1 VRPRDAI
8 SGALLRA
15 LVTGADI
22 GCGGALRFVRGAE
35 AILEAVERGIVRR
48 QRQIPSLQGF
58 RTLRGARGAHHG
70 ESLAEDAYLTDL
82 ARRSR
87 TRGGW

>member
-1 VRPRDAI
+1 MTARYAI
-8 SGALLRA
+8 SGAILRA
-15 LVTGADI
+15 LVVGADI
-22 GCGGALRFVRGAE
+22 GCGGALRFVRGTQA
-35 AILEAVERGIVRR
+35 ALDAVERGIAKR

-58 RTLRGARGAHHG
+58 RTRRGAHHG

-87 TRGGW
+87 TRGAR